1 MYNLLDGREASKTRK
16 ELLKKLIESKEHKPS
31 LVVITVGD
39 DEASKVYVRGKE
51 KDCAEVG
58 IDFKRFAFDETVT
71 TNTLCEVINGLNRD
85 DDVDGVI
92 VQLPIPEHLDKGKI
106 LKSIAPEKDVD
117 GFNSDMFTP
126 CTPKGVMMLLKHYG
140 IDVSG
145 MNAVVVGRS
154 EIVGK
159 PMAKLLLNN
168 DATVTVCHSKTKDLK
183 QYTQNADLIVC
194 AVGNRN
200 TITAD
205 MVKDGVIIVD
215 VGINRNEEGKLCGD
229 VDFEGM
235 KDKCSYISPVPNG
248 VGLMTRVALLE
259 NTYLASKLK

>member
-1 MYNLLDGREASKTRK
+1 
-16 ELLKKLIESKEHKPS
+16 
-31 LVVITVGD
+31 
-39 DEASKVYVRGKE
+39 
-51 KDCAEVG
+51 
-58 IDFKRFAFDETVT
+58 
-71 TNTLCEVINGLNRD
+71 
-85 DDVDGVI
+85 
-92 VQLPIPEHLDKGKI
+92 
-106 LKSIAPEKDVD
+106 
-117 GFNSDMFTP
+117 MFTP

-154 EIVGK
+154 NIVGK

-168 DATVTVCHSKTKDLK
+168 DATVKVCHSKTKDLR

-215 VGINRNEEGKLCGD
+215 VGINRNEYGKLCGD
-229 VDFEGM
+229 VDFDGV

-248 VGLMTRVALLE
+248 VGLMTRVALIE